1 VLRQKLN
8 AVDPDT
14 RRHLDVIGSEITRLD
29 RVVQT
34 LVDFTRPVELR
45 LVDTDLRKITDEVA
59 MLASPE
65 AGKHNVIIER
75 SPHSEPLMIRVDADL
90 VKQAILNIVING
102 VQAMAHGGTLRIAT
116 FRDGDAAVINVRDE
130 GPGIPA
136 EIRDKIYNLYF
147 TTKQGGSGIG
157 LAMTYRVVQL
167 HQGSV
172 EFESVEGQ
180 GATFSLRFPINES
193 STAAET
199 LVSDLRVQ

>member
-1 VLRQKLN
+1 M
-8 AVDPDT
+8 T
-14 RRHLDVIGSEITRLD
+14 G
-29 RVVQT
+29 
-34 LVDFTRPVELR
+34 
-45 LVDTDLRKITDEVA
+45 
-59 MLASPE
+59 
-65 AGKHNVIIER
+65 
-75 SPHSEPLMIRVDADL
+75 
-90 VKQAILNIVING
+90 
-102 VQAMAHGGTLRIAT
+102 GGTLHVAT
-116 FRDGDAAVINVRDE
+116 IRDGETGVVTVRDE

-193 STAAET
+193 VTATET